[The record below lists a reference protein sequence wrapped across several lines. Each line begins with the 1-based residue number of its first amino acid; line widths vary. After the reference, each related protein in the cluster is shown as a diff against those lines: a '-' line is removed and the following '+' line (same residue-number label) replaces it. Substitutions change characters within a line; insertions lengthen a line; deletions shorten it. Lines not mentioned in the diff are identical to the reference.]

1 MSREKAGDAV
11 VNVKR
16 LRPAFCLAAAS
27 SVYRVVATPVWAG
40 YRQTTLDGSRG
51 IVIAIAS
58 ACHLRHLLAHLM
70 KG

>member
-40 YRQTTLDGSRG
+40 YRQTT
-51 IVIAIAS
+51 
-58 ACHLRHLLAHLM
+58 
-70 KG
+70 